1 MTVITEVQPNT
12 PIRML
17 DEKAPGPEN
26 SEVQLFDEYSPK
38 DMSKRYVNANS
49 LDHRFSN
56 QKIEFE
62 TIDDMYLDEF
72 FLEPETIEDLYL
84 DNLFLEIEDSIP
96 RSNMPSDVMLVKED
110 GKSTDEFSAHNIL
123 CITFKF
129 KALIGTVNT
138 KPPLL
143 LGSNGTFGF
152 IAYANSMNL
161 VWDPRQQRFAYN
173 MVVMESKVDNA
184 YSEMNHVFDE
194 SFQRVAS
201 RIWGDKID
209 CHPTFSW
216 YEFTALQT
224 CEKDQWS
231 LIVFENVLELV
242 KVASIGVAY
251 VVHKVMLNESKITF
265 ILVNCGK
272 LTTTTKLICYPT
284 HFGGNRRVEE
294 HTIAQQL
301 LESNPVLKS
310 TSQCH

>member
-1 MTVITEVQPNT
+1 
-12 PIRML
+12 
-17 DEKAPGPEN
+17 
-26 SEVQLFDEYSPK
+26 
-38 DMSKRYVNANS
+38 
-49 LDHRFSN
+49 
-56 QKIEFE
+56 
-62 TIDDMYLDEF
+62 MYLAEF

-84 DNLFLEIEDSIP
+84 VNLFLEIEDSIP
-96 RSNMPSDVMLVKED
+96 RSNMPSNEMLVKED

-123 CITFKF
+123 CQFSFNPGGIVVVYENVMNLCIWDPGITFKF

-161 VWDPRQQRFAYN
+161 
-173 MVVMESKVDNA
+173 
-184 YSEMNHVFDE
+184 
-194 SFQRVAS
+194 
-201 RIWGDKID
+201 IWGDKID

-216 YEFTALQT
+216 YEFIALQT
-224 CEKDQWS
+224 CKNDQWS
-231 LIVFENVLELV
+231 LIVFENVLDLV
-242 KVASIGVAY
+242 KATSIVVAY

-272 LTTTTKLICYPT
+272 LTTITNLMCYPT

-301 LESNPVLKS
+301 LESNLVLKALHNAINTIPIKFLS
-310 TSQCH
+310 HHGIFGYIHLAEYGQTYGGITNANNSVYMKKDMKIVEFSMKEQMSICRIVASVMIIGNM

>member
-1 MTVITEVQPNT
+1 
-12 PIRML
+12 
-17 DEKAPGPEN
+17 
-26 SEVQLFDEYSPK
+26 
-38 DMSKRYVNANS
+38 
-49 LDHRFSN
+49 
-56 QKIEFE
+56 
-62 TIDDMYLDEF
+62 
-72 FLEPETIEDLYL
+72 
-84 DNLFLEIEDSIP
+84 
-96 RSNMPSDVMLVKED
+96 MPSDVMLVKED

-123 CITFKF
+123 CQFSFNPGGI
-129 KALIGTVNT
+129 V
-138 KPPLL
+138 
-143 LGSNGTFGF
+143 
-152 IAYANSMNL
+152 
-161 VWDPRQQRFAYN
+161 VVVAYN

-224 CEKDQWS
+224 CENDQWS

-265 ILVNCGK
+265 ILVNCEK
-272 LTTTTKLICYPT
+272 LTTTTKLMCYPT

-301 LESNPVLKS
+301 LESNPVLKALHNVINTIPIKFS
-310 TSQCH
+310 SHHGIFGQIHLAEYGQTYGGIIDANNSVYMKKEMKIVEFSMKEQMSICRIVASVMIIGNK